1 MVTLDLEHILYQVAD
16 GIATVTVNRAPMLN
30 ALSVQTV
37 RELDHAL
44 AAAEADEQVRVL
56 IVTGAGE
63 KAFVSGA
70 DISELAGLDPS
81 SGTRTAEFGQR
92 VFRRLETMGKP
103 SIAAINGYA
112 LGGGCELA
120 MACTIRVASDNAKI
134 GLPEVTL
141 GVIPGYAGTQR
152 LPRIVGRGAA
162 MDLILTGRAVDANE
176 ALRLGLVSQVVPL
189 AELGDAARKTALRI
203 QRNGPLAVRAAMQA
217 VDHGLD
223 VGFEHG
229 CRMEAT
235 LFGLLCATGD
245 MREGLKA
252 FLEKRKAEFKGR

>member
-1 MVTLDLEHILYQVAD
+1 MIGVELKHILYQVAD
-16 GIATVTVNRAPMLN
+16 GIATVTVNRAGVLN
-30 ALSVQTV
+30 ALSASNV
-37 RELDHAL
+37 RELDEAL
-44 AAAEADEQVRVL
+44 AAAGADANVRVL
-56 IVTGAGE
+56 ILTGAGE

-70 DISELAGLDPS
+70 DIAELASLDPVA
-81 SGTRTAEFGQR
+81 GRRTAEFGQG

-120 MACTIRVASDNAKI
+120 MACTIRIAAESAKI

-152 LPRIVGRGAA
+152 LPRIVGRGTA
-162 MDLILTGRAVDANE
+162 MDLILTGRAVDAQE
-176 ALRLGLVSQVVPL
+176 ALRIGLVSQVVPL
-189 AELGDAARKTALRI
+189 ADLMETARKTALRI
-203 QRNGPLAVRAAMQA
+203 LRNGPLAVRAAMQA

-223 VGFEHG
+223 VSFEHG
-229 CRMEAT
+229 CRMEAS

-245 MREGLKA
+245 MREGLQA
-252 FLEKRKAEFKGR
+252 FLEKRKADFKGQ

>member
-1 MVTLDLEHILYQVAD
+1 MAVDLEHILYQVAD
-16 GIATVTVNRAPMLN
+16 GIATITVNRAGMLN
-30 ALSVQTV
+30 ALSAQTV
-37 RELDHAL
+37 RELDRVF
-44 AAAEADEQVRVL
+44 AAAEADEGVRVL
-56 IVTGAGE
+56 IITGAGE

-70 DISELAGLDPS
+70 DISELASLDPVAGRHTS
-81 SGTRTAEFGQR
+81 ELGQR
-92 VFRRLETMGKP
+92 TLRRLETMGKP

-120 MACTIRVASDNAKI
+120 MACTIRIAAENAKI

-152 LPRIVGRGAA
+152 LPRIVGRGVA
-162 MDLILTGRAVDANE
+162 MDLILTGRAVDASE
-176 ALRLGLVSQVVPL
+176 AHRLGLVSQVVPL

-217 VDHGLD
+217 VDFGLD

-229 CRMEAT
+229 ARMEAT
-235 LFGLLCATGD
+235 LFGLLCATDD

-252 FLEKRKAEFKGR
+252 FLEKRKADFKAR

>member
-1 MVTLDLEHILYQVAD
+1 MLKLDLEHILYEVAD
-16 GIATVTVNRAPMLN
+16 GIATITINRVPQLN
-30 ALSVQTV
+30 ALSAQTV
-37 RELDHAL
+37 RELDRVL
-44 AAAEADEQVRVL
+44 AAAEGDEQVRVL

-70 DISELAGLDPS
+70 DISELANLDPV
-81 SGTRTAEFGQR
+81 SGTRTAEFGQS

-120 MACTIRVASDNAKI
+120 MACTIRLAAESAKI

-152 LPRIVGRGAA
+152 LPRIVGRGTA

-176 ALRLGLVSQVVPL
+176 AMRLGLVSQVVPL
-189 AELGDAARKTALRI
+189 AELGDAARKIAMRI
-203 QRNGPLAVRAAMQA
+203 QRNGPLAVRAAMRA

-229 CRMEAT
+229 CHMEAT
-235 LFGLLCATGD
+235 LFGLLCATAD
-245 MREGLKA
+245 MREGLQA
-252 FLEKRKAEFKGR
+252 FLGKRKAEFKGR

>member
-1 MVTLDLEHILYQVAD
+1 MGTVELEHILYQAAD
-16 GIATVTVNRAPMLN
+16 GIATITVNRANMLN
-30 ALSVQTV
+30 ALSAQTV
-37 RELDHAL
+37 RELDKAF
-44 AAAEADEQVRVL
+44 AAAEADENVRVL
-56 IVTGAGE
+56 VVTGAGE

-70 DISELAGLDPS
+70 DISELAGLDPVK
-81 SGTRTAEFGQR
+81 GRETAEFGQR
-92 VFRRLETMGKP
+92 TFRRLETMGKP

-120 MACTIRVASDNAKI
+120 MACTIRIASENAKI

-152 LPRIVGRGAA
+152 LPRIVGRGVA
-162 MDLILTGRAVDANE
+162 MDLILTGRAVDAAE

-189 AELGDAARKTALRI
+189 AELLDTVRKTALRI
-203 QRNGPLAVRAAMQA
+203 QRNGPLAVRAAMQS

-229 CRMEAT
+229 CRMEAA

>member
-1 MVTLDLEHILYQVAD
+1 MVDLEHILYEVAD
-16 GIATVTVNRAPMLN
+16 GIATVTVNRVGMLN
-30 ALSVQTV
+30 ALSAQTV
-37 RELDHAL
+37 SELDRAF
-44 AAAEADEQVRVL
+44 AAAEADESVRVL

-70 DISELAGLDPS
+70 DISELAGLDPT
-81 SGTRTAEFGQR
+81 SGRRTAEFGQR
-92 VFRRLETMGKP
+92 TLRRLETMGKP

-120 MACTIRVASDNAKI
+120 MACTIRIASENAKM

-152 LPRIVGRGAA
+152 LPRIVGRGVA
-162 MDLILTGRAVDANE
+162 MDLILTGRALDAND

-189 AELGDAARKTALRI
+189 AELREAARKIALRI
-203 QRNGPLAVRAAMQA
+203 QRNGPLAVRAAMQS
-217 VDHGLD
+217 VDHGQD

-235 LFGLLCATGD
+235 LFGLLCATDD

-252 FLEKRKAEFKGR
+252 FLDKRKADFKGR

>member
-1 MVTLDLEHILYQVAD
+1 VIGVELKHILYQVAD
-16 GIATVTVNRAPMLN
+16 GIATVTVNRAGVLN
-30 ALSVQTV
+30 ALSASNV
-37 RELDHAL
+37 RELDEAL
-44 AAAEADEQVRVL
+44 AAAGADANVRVL
-56 IVTGAGE
+56 ILTGAGE

-70 DISELAGLDPS
+70 DIAELASLDPVA
-81 SGTRTAEFGQR
+81 GRRTAEFGQG

-120 MACTIRVASDNAKI
+120 MACTIRIAAESAKI

-152 LPRIVGRGAA
+152 LPRIVGRGTA
-162 MDLILTGRAVDANE
+162 MDLILTGRAVDAQE
-176 ALRLGLVSQVVPL
+176 ALRIGLVSQVVPL
-189 AELGDAARKTALRI
+189 ADLMETARKTALRI
-203 QRNGPLAVRAAMQA
+203 LRNGPLAVRAAMQA

-223 VGFEHG
+223 VSFEHG
-229 CRMEAT
+229 CRMEAS

-245 MREGLKA
+245 MREGLQA
-252 FLEKRKAEFKGR
+252 FLEKRKADFKGQ